1 MTLSRTDSELSQ
13 DKTVDQTV
21 RHVDRLVSGMPTND
35 GAGVRLTRIIGQ
47 PALSELDPFLLLDE
61 FRSDVAGDYI
71 AGFPDHPHRGFE
83 TVTYMLAGRMRHG
96 DNQGNSGLLRPG
108 SVQWMTAGRGIVHS
122 EMPEQE
128 DGLMWGFQL
137 WINLPARD
145 KMTEPRY
152 QDVEPDAI
160 RTIERAD
167 GSRIKIIAGQVD
179 GIDGA
184 VRSAATD
191 PTYLDVRLSAGS
203 LFRHNLPADHA
214 AFIYVFD
221 GTARAGEGAAATQIN
236 RGDLAVLSPGNTIV
250 IAAESESAT
259 RLLLVAAKPLEEPI
273 VRHGSFVMNTEAE
286 IQEAIEDFRAGRF

>member
-1 MTLSRTDSELSQ
+1 M
-13 DKTVDQTV
+13 DQTV
-21 RHVDRLVSGMPTND
+21 RQVDRLVSGMPTND

-47 PALSELDPFLLLDE
+47 PGLSELDPFLLLDE

-96 DNQGNSGLLRPG
+96 DNQGNTGLLRPG

-152 QDVEPDAI
+152 QDVDPDAI
-160 RTIERAD
+160 RTIQRPD
-167 GSRIKIIAGQVD
+167 GSRIKIIAGRVD

-191 PTYLDVRLSAGS
+191 PTYLDIGLPPGSA
-203 LFRHNLPADHA
+203 FRHGVPSDHA
-214 AFIYVFD
+214 AFIYVFEGD
-221 GTARAGEGAAATQIN
+221 ARAGEGEAATQIK
-236 RGDLAVLSPGNTIV
+236 RGDLAVLSPGDTVV
-250 IAAESESAT
+250 IAAESVSAT
-259 RLLLVAAKPLEEPI
+259 RLLLVAAKPLEESI
-273 VRHGSFVMNTEAE
+273 VRHGPFVMNTEAE
-286 IQEAIEDFRAGRF
+286 IHQAIEDYRAGRF